1 VSQSVF
7 RLELGSFPVND
18 IVLSDEFSWRD
29 GELAIDRDELLGL
42 VLQDQRVEWASVD
55 VARPGDSARIVNVY
69 DVWMPM
75 VKVEGA
81 GETYPAIAG
90 RDTNSVGQGRTHRM
104 TGIGVIECSSTAPLM
119 AREVRLVPNSVERGN
134 FFDMS
139 GPRSKFAYGRLNNVC
154 LAMERAEGV
163 SDEDWEACRA
173 AASLRVCDRLTET
186 VRGLEPPEFE
196 IFDTSRREPGLP
208 GVIHVPLLVSRES
221 FRGPRTC
228 IGPAVY
234 GLTRQ
239 SMPWLLHATEVMDGA
254 ITRGESWYQA
264 NNPNVFELVRRH
276 GVDWNCL
283 GVIVGRTNW
292 TSMAEKDVFAHR
304 IAELARALGASGAVV
319 TVDIRGARFVET
331 VLAVQALERVGVKT
345 VLMTLEETAEDGQ
358 APPLLM
364 SVPELVSVVS
374 CGDGAVPGPF
384 PAVERVF
391 GAREPTS
398 VDAGEHPGVKGGYG
412 QARFWIDYYGL
423 DRHSGIDF

>member
-1 VSQSVF
+1 VF
-7 RLELGSFPVND
+7 RLELGNFPVHH
-18 IVLSDEFSWRD
+18 IVLSDEFGWRD
-29 GELAIDRDELLGL
+29 GQLAVDRDELLRL
-42 VLQDQRVEWASVD
+42 VLQDPRVEWASVD
-55 VARPGDSARIVNVY
+55 VAEPGDSVRIVNVY

-75 VKVEGA
+75 VKVDGA
-81 GETYPAIAG
+81 GQTYPAIAG
-90 RDTNSVGQGRTHRM
+90 RDTATVGQGRTHRL
-104 TGIGVIECSSTAPLM
+104 TGVGVVECSSTAPLM
-119 AREVRLVPNSVERGN
+119 ARAVRQVPNSIERDN

-139 GPRSKFAYGRLNNVC
+139 GPRANFAYGRLNNIC
-154 LAMERAEGV
+154 LAMERAESV

-173 AASLRVCDRLTET
+173 AASLRVCDRLAKT
-186 VRGLEPPEFE
+186 VRTLDPPERE
-196 IFDTSRREPGLP
+196 VLDTTDRDPGLP
-208 GVIHVPLLVSRES
+208 GVIHIPLLVSRES

-239 SMPWLLHATEVMDGA
+239 SMPWLLQATEVLDGA
-254 ITRGESWYQA
+254 ITRGESWYHA
-264 NNPNVFELVRRH
+264 NNPNVFHLARRH
-276 GVDWNCL
+276 GHEWNCL
-283 GVIVGRTNW
+283 GVMVGRTNW

-304 IAELARALGASGAVV
+304 IAELARALGASGAIV

-398 VDAGEHPGVKGGYG
+398 VDAGEHVGVKGGYG
-412 QARFWIDYYGL
+412 QARFWIDHYGL
-423 DRHSGIDF
+423 DRNSGIDF